1 MLEQNPELGDPV
13 EEEDEE
19 SPESTKES
27 TPDEEDTLTG
37 KRDEADYDGKLDLD
51 RGNRFDYLLQQTE
64 IFAHFMTTSSAAK
77 GVTSPLK
84 LKPGRPKLKK
94 NDEKA
99 KLAAIGDL
107 RHRMTEQE
115 EDEELLSD
123 SRRKEIV
130 VTRFEESPSYIKGE
144 S

>member
-1 MLEQNPELGDPV
+1 MLEQNPEFAEHVP
-13 EEEDEE
+13 EEEEEE

-27 TPDEEDTLTG
+27 TPDEEESVTTEKKDDT
-37 KRDEADYDGKLDLD
+37 DYDSKLDLD

-99 KLAAIGDL
+99 KLAAVGDL

-115 EDEELLSD
+115 G
-123 SRRKEIV
+123 R
-130 VTRFEESPSYIKGE
+130 
-144 S
+144 